1 MAGIDKTYTKNYQEY
16 KEFKDWA
23 DTQFLTFY
31 NRHTVCIG
39 DWVWNFLEEDFN
51 GGEIPIMNTPT
62 WLDIYLIQNCKSKFV
77 INRMKEVY
85 NNYEELKLV
94 DLTAPPPAEY
104 QKNRKIKIKKTEKT
118 KFPLHKRPYGGKM
131 KWWLQCNNYKF
142 HYSDETNV
150 WSSYDQYYPYDTNT
164 ATFKTLK
171 AVVRHLRKQYL
182 PKGLTF
188 KLIGRYVGE
197 IYLIEIK

>member
-31 NRHTVCIG
+31 NGHTVCIG

-51 GGEIPIMNTPT
+51 DTEIPIMNTPT

-77 INRMKEVY
+77 VNRMKEVY
-85 NNYEELKLV
+85 KNYEELKLV

-104 QKNRKIKIKKTEKT
+104 QKNRKIKIKKTDKT

-142 HYSDETNV
+142 HYCDESNV
-150 WSSYDQYYPYDTNT
+150 WSSYDQYYPHDTNT
-164 ATFKTLK
+164 ATFKTIK
-171 AVVRHLRKQYL
+171 AVVRNLRKQYL

-188 KLIGRYVGE
+188 KLLGRYVGE